1 MLSEAI
7 IRIGRP
13 IKEAHDLPPRER
25 IRLLTDVSATNCK
38 NYFQNVFVVELAG
51 ADAKAQLLQVG
62 ILSGAGDSR
71 DFTVDEERACSFPV
85 SYPNGGNPLL
95 AQGVYPLPCYLLFD
109 PHIKALANPE
119 EFASNVLLPRINST
133 IGYRERSDKERE
145 SIARA
150 VSEAACNVG
159 AQYIDDSRQL
169 GILMVFD
176 DSLPAYSRSDAKCMG
191 KDALWIAHSLVNQ
204 STHLCL
210 QSKEALKAITAAKF
224 AEASELGSA
233 SDAISSFTNRV
244 EEKVVSIYNKSWL
257 WLSPTWEMPRSI
269 YWAEEDWT
277 KGIKVDFE
285 SYEAFVYGVQFLKSI
300 QVPISSSILK
310 EMFAPVMSAEAKK
323 HLRLSSFE
331 AIYGLPLITPLLE
344 GDSQQD
350 FEKYWTML
358 RKASTSD
365 NDLHL
370 EVLAGLKGSI
380 VPQTGDEHRL
390 TILYYSG
397 ELSRGNMH
405 IRAVIEDVLPS
416 VASRVQALIRGV
428 NATCVPAIHAALGLP
443 DRKLTRTET
452 LPALL
457 GNAFGPGYMWSSLH
471 GVLHR
476 QPLRIERLQK
486 ATAAKLNEMAN
497 RGEQWEMRS
506 ELAFYLAFTAFLG
519 RYNATVLNQTEGVK
533 DLKDWQTLLTK
544 YNCGE
549 ITIEDAS
556 QMDTLGFVSG
566 LLIRQYE
573 RSYYMATKKKEYLK
587 QRVMKFGSKLT
598 PEMIW
603 KNGLLRCEELAKQW
617 DIKLAPNFRPILAM
631 VLLGLLE
638 QHNSGLLHKDA
649 DQFIT
654 TFWSGYLLYKKP
666 EGETE
671 KEDEDNGN

>member
-13 IKEAHDLPPRER
+13 IKEANDLPPRER

-51 ADAKAQLLQVG
+51 EDTKAQLLQVG
-62 ILSGAGDSR
+62 ILSGAGASR

-95 AQGVYPLPCYLLFD
+95 AQGVYPLPCYLLFNQ
-109 PHIKALANPE
+109 HIKAFANPE

-133 IGYRERSDKERE
+133 IGYREKTDKERE

-150 VSEAACNVG
+150 VSEAACKVG

-176 DSLPAYSRSDAKCMG
+176 DSLPVYSRSDAKCVG
-191 KDALWIAHSLVNQ
+191 NDALWIAHSLVNQ
-204 STHLCL
+204 ATHLCL

-233 SDAISSFTNRV
+233 SDAISSFTNRI
-244 EEKVVSIYNKSWL
+244 EERVVSIYNKSWL

-285 SYEAFVYGVQFLKSI
+285 SYESFVYGVQFLKSI

-323 HLRLSSFE
+323 HLRPSSFE
-331 AIYGLPLITPLLE
+331 AIFGLPLITPLLE

-358 RKASTSD
+358 RKSSTND

-428 NATCVPAIHAALGLP
+428 NATCVPAIHAALGLA

-486 ATAAKLNEMAN
+486 ATATKLNEMAN
-497 RGEQWEMRS
+497 RDEQWEMRS
-506 ELAFYLAFTAFLG
+506 ELAFYLAFAAFLG
-519 RYNATVLNQTEGVK
+519 RYNATVLNQAEGVK
-533 DLKDWQTLLTK
+533 DLKDWQALLTK

-549 ITIEDAS
+549 ISIEDVS
-556 QMDTLGFVSG
+556 QTDTLGFVSG

-631 VLLGLLE
+631 VLLGLLN
-638 QHNSGLLHKDA
+638 QQNSGLLHKDA